1 MKLKRKYGEVYRNVV
16 QERKKILSAHRIA
29 SSGGGLTSILKD
41 AASTIS
47 RNVNGKRSE
56 VEERQKSF
64 HTSVA
69 LTERESRGSLTRF

>member
-29 SSGGGLTSILKD
+29 SSGGGPTSILKD

-47 RNVNGKRSE
+47 RNVNG
-56 VEERQKSF
+56 
-64 HTSVA
+64 
-69 LTERESRGSLTRF
+69 